1 MMASSSHLEPQ
12 EKGEISVKVKVKGKS
27 GSIKKTIRVYANDP
41 SMPVTVL
48 TLVMQVKD
56 TIHSSKY
63 TAQEIFNGQCRA
75 CHVDNGIN
83 KKGFELFR
91 ADCIM
96 CHDVGR
102 SASPLAEM
110 SKRPEQYLRNAVRYG
125 VSGSS
130 MAGWA
135 AKNNGPLIDEEID
148 SLVDLIKKG
157 VKTPDPSGLR

>member
-1 MMASSSHLEPQ
+1 MASSSHLGPQ
-12 EKGEISVKVKVKGKS
+12 EKGKISAKIKVKGKS
-27 GSIKKTIRVYANDP
+27 GKIKKTIKVYTNDP

-48 TLVMQVKD
+48 SLIMQVKD
-56 TIHSSKY
+56 AVHSNKY

-75 CHVDNGIN
+75 CHVDKGIN

-96 CHDVGR
+96 CHDVGK

-110 SKRPEQYLRNAVRYG
+110 SKRPEQYLSNAVRNG

-135 AKNNGPLIDEEID
+135 SKSSGPLGDEEIA

-157 VKTPDPSGLR
+157 TNTPDPSGLR